1 MLVVQTGIS
10 FALTRVSISKS
21 SLVKLLCG
29 NRCEIC
35 KLFFFSFFFH
45 RKEHFGKNNKYSAS
59 QLQRETWN
67 VTSNLHLFCGQ
78 QDVNLGV
85 EGVNLALFFFCVCA
99 YKIDQK

>member
-10 FALTRVSISKS
+10 FALTRVYISKS

-35 KLFFFSFFFH
+35 KLSFFFFH

-67 VTSNLHLFCGQ
+67 VTSNPHLFCGQ

-85 EGVNLALFFFCVCA
+85 EGVNLALFFFLCMC
-99 YKIDQK
+99 I